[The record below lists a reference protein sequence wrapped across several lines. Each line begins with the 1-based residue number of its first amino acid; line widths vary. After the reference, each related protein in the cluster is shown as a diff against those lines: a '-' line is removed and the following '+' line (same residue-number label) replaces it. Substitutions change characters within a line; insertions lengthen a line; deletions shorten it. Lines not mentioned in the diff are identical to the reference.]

1 MSKETTILDT
11 IATYTK
17 WRIKEQK
24 KNIPLDLIRSEAE
37 SIQTPKFV
45 FENAL
50 KKPGLSFICECK
62 KASPSKGIM
71 QRTSH
76 ILQSQKNMRRQVQT
90 VYRYSQSLS
99 GFLEVIS
106 I

>member
-1 MSKETTILDT
+1 MSKEITILDT

-17 WRIKEQK
+17 WRIEEQK
-24 KNIPLDLIRSEAE
+24 KNIPLSLIRSEAE
-37 SIQTPKFV
+37 NIQAPKFS

-50 KKPGLSFICECK
+50 KLHHLKVLL
-62 KASPSKGIM
+62 
-71 QRTSH
+71 QRTSR
-76 ILQSQKNMRRQVQT
+76 IWQLQRNMRRQVQT
-90 VYRYSQSLS
+90 VYRCLQNLS

>member
-11 IATYTK
+11 IAAYTK
-17 WRIKEQK
+17 WRIEEQK
-24 KNIPLDLIRSEAE
+24 KNIPLSLIRSEAE
-37 SIQTPKFV
+37 SIQTHKFV

-50 KKPGLSFICECK
+50 QKPGRLLRLK
-62 KASPSKGIM
+62 VLL

-90 VYRYSQSLS
+90 VYPCLQNLS